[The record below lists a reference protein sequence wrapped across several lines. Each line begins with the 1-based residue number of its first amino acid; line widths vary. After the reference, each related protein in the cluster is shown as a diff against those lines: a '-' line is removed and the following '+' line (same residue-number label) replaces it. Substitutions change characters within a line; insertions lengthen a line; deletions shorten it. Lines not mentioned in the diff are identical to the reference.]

1 MSEKYLIFGATGSV
15 GSSLA
20 EQLKNSGNDIH
31 LVARNESEVKT
42 IAEKLGCSY
51 TVADVLE
58 DGFIEKVKSD
68 INDIK
73 GIAYCVGSIDL
84 KPLRMVTEAD
94 MNKCMKL
101 NLYSAIEAIKGFQE
115 SLKKNKGS
123 VVLFSTVAAQRGF
136 TNHTIIASA
145 KAAVE
150 GLTVTLAAEFA
161 PNIRVNCIA
170 PSLSKSKIAEPMLKN
185 PAIAE
190 GIAKAHPLKRLG
202 EGKDSAALAKF
213 LITEES
219 SWVTGQVIAVAVA
232 LGAQDLFKNL
242 ISGIL
247 VLVEKRF
254 KIGDWILVEGIIE
267 GIVEKI
273 GFRSTVLRKFDK
285 SLAIIP
291 NFQFAENA
299 VINISE
305 TTNWRIDWAI
315 TLQYDTTVDQL
326 KKIRNEI
333 EDHINK
339 NDDFDKAVGVAVRVE
354 KFSDSSI
361 DMRVRCFTTSNSFST
376 WLEVKEKLAI
386 EIKQIVEGNKAAFAF
401 PSQSIYIEKK

>member
-20 EQLKNSGNDIH
+20 EQLKNSGKDIH
-31 LVARNESEVKT
+31 LVARNEDDLKT
-42 IAEKLGCSY
+42 ISEKLGCSY

-58 DGFIEKVKSD
+58 DGFIKKVISD
-68 INDIK
+68 VSDIK

-84 KPLRMVTEAD
+84 KPLRMVTETD

-101 NLYSAIEAIKGFQE
+101 NLYSAIETIKGFQE

-185 PAIAE
+185 TAIAE

-219 SWVTGQVIAVAVA
+219 SWVTGQIIAVD
-232 LGAQDLFKNL
+232 G
-242 ISGIL
+242 G
-247 VLVEKRF
+247 
-254 KIGDWILVEGIIE
+254 
-267 GIVEKI
+267 
-273 GFRSTVLRKFDK
+273 RS
-285 SLAIIP
+285 
-291 NFQFAENA
+291 
-299 VINISE
+299 
-305 TTNWRIDWAI
+305 
-315 TLQYDTTVDQL
+315 
-326 KKIRNEI
+326 
-333 EDHINK
+333 
-339 NDDFDKAVGVAVRVE
+339 
-354 KFSDSSI
+354 
-361 DMRVRCFTTSNSFST
+361 
-376 WLEVKEKLAI
+376 KL
-386 EIKQIVEGNKAAFAF
+386 
-401 PSQSIYIEKK
+401 S

>member
-20 EQLKNSGNDIH
+20 EQLKKSGNDIH

-42 IAEKLGCSY
+42 IAEKLSCSY

-68 INDIK
+68 ISDIK

-101 NLYSAIEAIKGFQE
+101 NLYSAIEAIKGYQE

-161 PNIRVNCIA
+161 PNIRVNCVA

-185 PAIAE
+185 AAIAE

-213 LITEES
+213 LITEDS
-219 SWVTGQVIAVAVA
+219 SWVTGQVIAVD
-232 LGAQDLFKNL
+232 G
-242 ISGIL
+242 G
-247 VLVEKRF
+247 
-254 KIGDWILVEGIIE
+254 
-267 GIVEKI
+267 
-273 GFRSTVLRKFDK
+273 RS
-285 SLAIIP
+285 
-291 NFQFAENA
+291 
-299 VINISE
+299 
-305 TTNWRIDWAI
+305 
-315 TLQYDTTVDQL
+315 
-326 KKIRNEI
+326 
-333 EDHINK
+333 
-339 NDDFDKAVGVAVRVE
+339 
-354 KFSDSSI
+354 
-361 DMRVRCFTTSNSFST
+361 
-376 WLEVKEKLAI
+376 KL
-386 EIKQIVEGNKAAFAF
+386 
-401 PSQSIYIEKK
+401 S

>member
-20 EQLKNSGNDIH
+20 EQLKNSGNDVH
-31 LVARNESEVKT
+31 LVARNESEVKAF
-42 IAEKLGCSY
+42 AEKLDCSY

-68 INDIK
+68 INEIK

-84 KPLRMVTEAD
+84 KPFRMVTEAD

-115 SLKKNKGS
+115 ILKKNKGS

-161 PNIRVNCIA
+161 PNIRVNCVA

-213 LITEES
+213 LITEDS
-219 SWVTGQVIAVAVA
+219 SWVTGQVIAVD
-232 LGAQDLFKNL
+232 G
-242 ISGIL
+242 G
-247 VLVEKRF
+247 
-254 KIGDWILVEGIIE
+254 
-267 GIVEKI
+267 
-273 GFRSTVLRKFDK
+273 RS
-285 SLAIIP
+285 
-291 NFQFAENA
+291 
-299 VINISE
+299 
-305 TTNWRIDWAI
+305 
-315 TLQYDTTVDQL
+315 
-326 KKIRNEI
+326 
-333 EDHINK
+333 
-339 NDDFDKAVGVAVRVE
+339 
-354 KFSDSSI
+354 
-361 DMRVRCFTTSNSFST
+361 
-376 WLEVKEKLAI
+376 KL
-386 EIKQIVEGNKAAFAF
+386 
-401 PSQSIYIEKK
+401 S

>member
-20 EQLKNSGNDIH
+20 EQLKNSGNDVH
-31 LVARNESEVKT
+31 LVARNEIEVKA
-42 IAEKLGCSY
+42 IAEKLGCSH

-68 INDIK
+68 ISDIK
-73 GIAYCVGSIDL
+73 GVAYCVGSIDL

-161 PNIRVNCIA
+161 PHIRVNCIA

-219 SWVTGQVIAVAVA
+219 SWITGQIIAVD
-232 LGAQDLFKNL
+232 G
-242 ISGIL
+242 G
-247 VLVEKRF
+247 
-254 KIGDWILVEGIIE
+254 
-267 GIVEKI
+267 
-273 GFRSTVLRKFDK
+273 RS
-285 SLAIIP
+285 
-291 NFQFAENA
+291 
-299 VINISE
+299 
-305 TTNWRIDWAI
+305 
-315 TLQYDTTVDQL
+315 
-326 KKIRNEI
+326 
-333 EDHINK
+333 
-339 NDDFDKAVGVAVRVE
+339 
-354 KFSDSSI
+354 
-361 DMRVRCFTTSNSFST
+361 
-376 WLEVKEKLAI
+376 KL
-386 EIKQIVEGNKAAFAF
+386 
-401 PSQSIYIEKK
+401 S

>member
-20 EQLKNSGNDIH
+20 EQLKDSGNDIH
-31 LVARNESEVKT
+31 LVARNESEVKA
-42 IAEKLGCSY
+42 IAEKLACSY
-51 TVADVLE
+51 TIADVLE

-185 PAIAE
+185 PVIAE

-213 LITEES
+213 LITAES
-219 SWVTGQVIAVAVA
+219 SWVTGQVIAVD
-232 LGAQDLFKNL
+232 G
-242 ISGIL
+242 G
-247 VLVEKRF
+247 
-254 KIGDWILVEGIIE
+254 
-267 GIVEKI
+267 
-273 GFRSTVLRKFDK
+273 RS
-285 SLAIIP
+285 
-291 NFQFAENA
+291 
-299 VINISE
+299 
-305 TTNWRIDWAI
+305 
-315 TLQYDTTVDQL
+315 
-326 KKIRNEI
+326 
-333 EDHINK
+333 
-339 NDDFDKAVGVAVRVE
+339 
-354 KFSDSSI
+354 
-361 DMRVRCFTTSNSFST
+361 
-376 WLEVKEKLAI
+376 KL
-386 EIKQIVEGNKAAFAF
+386 
-401 PSQSIYIEKK
+401 S

>member
-20 EQLKNSGNDIH
+20 EQLKNSGNDVH
-31 LVARNESEVKT
+31 LVARNESEVKV

-68 INDIK
+68 INEIK

-115 SLKKNKGS
+115 TLKKNKGS

-161 PNIRVNCIA
+161 PHIRVNCIA

-219 SWVTGQVIAVAVA
+219 SWITGQIIAVD
-232 LGAQDLFKNL
+232 G
-242 ISGIL
+242 G
-247 VLVEKRF
+247 
-254 KIGDWILVEGIIE
+254 
-267 GIVEKI
+267 
-273 GFRSTVLRKFDK
+273 RS
-285 SLAIIP
+285 
-291 NFQFAENA
+291 
-299 VINISE
+299 
-305 TTNWRIDWAI
+305 
-315 TLQYDTTVDQL
+315 
-326 KKIRNEI
+326 
-333 EDHINK
+333 
-339 NDDFDKAVGVAVRVE
+339 
-354 KFSDSSI
+354 
-361 DMRVRCFTTSNSFST
+361 
-376 WLEVKEKLAI
+376 KL
-386 EIKQIVEGNKAAFAF
+386 
-401 PSQSIYIEKK
+401 S

>member
-20 EQLKNSGNDIH
+20 EQLKNLGNDIH
-31 LVARNESEVKT
+31 LVARNESEVKA

-73 GIAYCVGSIDL
+73 GVAYCVGSIDL
-84 KPLRMVTEAD
+84 KPLRMVTEAE

-101 NLYSAIEAIKGFQE
+101 NLYSAIEVIKGFQE

-185 PAIAE
+185 PTIAE

-219 SWVTGQVIAVAVA
+219 SWITGQIVAVD
-232 LGAQDLFKNL
+232 G
-242 ISGIL
+242 G
-247 VLVEKRF
+247 
-254 KIGDWILVEGIIE
+254 
-267 GIVEKI
+267 
-273 GFRSTVLRKFDK
+273 RS
-285 SLAIIP
+285 
-291 NFQFAENA
+291 
-299 VINISE
+299 
-305 TTNWRIDWAI
+305 
-315 TLQYDTTVDQL
+315 
-326 KKIRNEI
+326 
-333 EDHINK
+333 
-339 NDDFDKAVGVAVRVE
+339 
-354 KFSDSSI
+354 
-361 DMRVRCFTTSNSFST
+361 
-376 WLEVKEKLAI
+376 KL
-386 EIKQIVEGNKAAFAF
+386 
-401 PSQSIYIEKK
+401 S

>member
-20 EQLKNSGNDIH
+20 EQLKNSGNDVH
-31 LVARNESEVKT
+31 LVARNESEVKA

-58 DGFIEKVKSD
+58 NGFIEKVKSD
-68 INDIK
+68 VNEIK

-115 SLKKNKGS
+115 ILKKNKGS

-213 LITEES
+213 LITEDS
-219 SWVTGQVIAVAVA
+219 SWVTGQVIAVD
-232 LGAQDLFKNL
+232 G
-242 ISGIL
+242 G
-247 VLVEKRF
+247 
-254 KIGDWILVEGIIE
+254 
-267 GIVEKI
+267 
-273 GFRSTVLRKFDK
+273 RS
-285 SLAIIP
+285 
-291 NFQFAENA
+291 
-299 VINISE
+299 
-305 TTNWRIDWAI
+305 
-315 TLQYDTTVDQL
+315 
-326 KKIRNEI
+326 
-333 EDHINK
+333 
-339 NDDFDKAVGVAVRVE
+339 
-354 KFSDSSI
+354 
-361 DMRVRCFTTSNSFST
+361 
-376 WLEVKEKLAI
+376 KL
-386 EIKQIVEGNKAAFAF
+386 
-401 PSQSIYIEKK
+401 S

>member
-31 LVARNESEVKT
+31 LVARNESEVKA
-42 IAEKLGCSY
+42 IAEKLGCSC

-73 GIAYCVGSIDL
+73 GVAYCVGSIDL

-101 NLYSAIEAIKGFQE
+101 NLYSAIEVIKGFQE

-136 TNHTIIASA
+136 ANHTIIASA

-219 SWVTGQVIAVAVA
+219 SWITGQIIAVD
-232 LGAQDLFKNL
+232 G
-242 ISGIL
+242 G
-247 VLVEKRF
+247 
-254 KIGDWILVEGIIE
+254 
-267 GIVEKI
+267 
-273 GFRSTVLRKFDK
+273 RS
-285 SLAIIP
+285 
-291 NFQFAENA
+291 
-299 VINISE
+299 
-305 TTNWRIDWAI
+305 
-315 TLQYDTTVDQL
+315 
-326 KKIRNEI
+326 
-333 EDHINK
+333 
-339 NDDFDKAVGVAVRVE
+339 
-354 KFSDSSI
+354 
-361 DMRVRCFTTSNSFST
+361 
-376 WLEVKEKLAI
+376 KL
-386 EIKQIVEGNKAAFAF
+386 
-401 PSQSIYIEKK
+401 S

>member
-1 MSEKYLIFGATGSV
+1 MSEKYLIFGAIGSV

-20 EQLKNSGNDIH
+20 KQLKDSGNDIH
-31 LVARNESEVKT
+31 LVARNEDEVKV
-42 IAEKLGCSY
+42 IADKLSCSY

-58 DGFIEKVKSD
+58 DGFIEKVKTD
-68 INDIK
+68 INEIK

-101 NLYSAIEAIKGFQE
+101 NLYSAIEAIKGYQE

-185 PAIAE
+185 PTIAE
-190 GIAKAHPLKRLG
+190 GIAKMHPLKRLG

-219 SWVTGQVIAVAVA
+219 SWITGQIIAVD
-232 LGAQDLFKNL
+232 G
-242 ISGIL
+242 G
-247 VLVEKRF
+247 
-254 KIGDWILVEGIIE
+254 
-267 GIVEKI
+267 
-273 GFRSTVLRKFDK
+273 RS
-285 SLAIIP
+285 
-291 NFQFAENA
+291 
-299 VINISE
+299 
-305 TTNWRIDWAI
+305 
-315 TLQYDTTVDQL
+315 
-326 KKIRNEI
+326 
-333 EDHINK
+333 
-339 NDDFDKAVGVAVRVE
+339 
-354 KFSDSSI
+354 
-361 DMRVRCFTTSNSFST
+361 
-376 WLEVKEKLAI
+376 KL
-386 EIKQIVEGNKAAFAF
+386 
-401 PSQSIYIEKK
+401 S

>member
-31 LVARNESEVKT
+31 LVARNESEVKV

-73 GIAYCVGSIDL
+73 GVAYCVGSIDL

-161 PNIRVNCIA
+161 PHIRVNCIA

-219 SWVTGQVIAVAVA
+219 SWVTGQIIAVD
-232 LGAQDLFKNL
+232 G
-242 ISGIL
+242 G
-247 VLVEKRF
+247 
-254 KIGDWILVEGIIE
+254 
-267 GIVEKI
+267 
-273 GFRSTVLRKFDK
+273 RS
-285 SLAIIP
+285 
-291 NFQFAENA
+291 
-299 VINISE
+299 
-305 TTNWRIDWAI
+305 
-315 TLQYDTTVDQL
+315 
-326 KKIRNEI
+326 
-333 EDHINK
+333 
-339 NDDFDKAVGVAVRVE
+339 
-354 KFSDSSI
+354 
-361 DMRVRCFTTSNSFST
+361 
-376 WLEVKEKLAI
+376 KL
-386 EIKQIVEGNKAAFAF
+386 
-401 PSQSIYIEKK
+401 S

>member
-31 LVARNESEVKT
+31 LVARNESEVKV

-51 TVADVLE
+51 TVVDVLE
-58 DGFIEKVKSD
+58 EGFIEKVKSD
-68 INDIK
+68 IDDIK

-101 NLYSAIEAIKGFQE
+101 NLYSAIEVIKGFQE

-219 SWVTGQVIAVAVA
+219 SWITGQIIAVD
-232 LGAQDLFKNL
+232 G
-242 ISGIL
+242 G
-247 VLVEKRF
+247 
-254 KIGDWILVEGIIE
+254 
-267 GIVEKI
+267 
-273 GFRSTVLRKFDK
+273 RS
-285 SLAIIP
+285 
-291 NFQFAENA
+291 
-299 VINISE
+299 
-305 TTNWRIDWAI
+305 
-315 TLQYDTTVDQL
+315 
-326 KKIRNEI
+326 
-333 EDHINK
+333 
-339 NDDFDKAVGVAVRVE
+339 
-354 KFSDSSI
+354 
-361 DMRVRCFTTSNSFST
+361 
-376 WLEVKEKLAI
+376 KL
-386 EIKQIVEGNKAAFAF
+386 
-401 PSQSIYIEKK
+401 S

>member
-31 LVARNESEVKT
+31 LVARNEEEVKV
-42 IAEKLGCSY
+42 IADKLDCSY

-68 INDIK
+68 ISEIK

-84 KPLRMVTEAD
+84 KPLRMVTEVD
-94 MNKCMKL
+94 MNRCMKL
-101 NLYSAIEAIKGFQE
+101 NLYSAIEAIKGYQE
-115 SLKKNKGS
+115 ILKKNKGS

-161 PNIRVNCIA
+161 PHIRVNCIA

-213 LITEES
+213 LITGES
-219 SWVTGQVIAVAVA
+219 SWITGQIIAVD
-232 LGAQDLFKNL
+232 G
-242 ISGIL
+242 G
-247 VLVEKRF
+247 
-254 KIGDWILVEGIIE
+254 
-267 GIVEKI
+267 
-273 GFRSTVLRKFDK
+273 RS
-285 SLAIIP
+285 
-291 NFQFAENA
+291 
-299 VINISE
+299 
-305 TTNWRIDWAI
+305 
-315 TLQYDTTVDQL
+315 
-326 KKIRNEI
+326 
-333 EDHINK
+333 
-339 NDDFDKAVGVAVRVE
+339 
-354 KFSDSSI
+354 
-361 DMRVRCFTTSNSFST
+361 
-376 WLEVKEKLAI
+376 KL
-386 EIKQIVEGNKAAFAF
+386 
-401 PSQSIYIEKK
+401 S